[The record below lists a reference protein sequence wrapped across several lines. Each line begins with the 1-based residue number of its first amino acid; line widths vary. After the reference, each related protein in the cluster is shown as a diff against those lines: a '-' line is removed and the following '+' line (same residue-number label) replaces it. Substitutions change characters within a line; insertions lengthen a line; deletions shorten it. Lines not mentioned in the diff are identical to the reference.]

1 MANPP
6 LILIVDDSPIQ
17 CKIYASALKASGYR
31 VLTGENGRQG
41 VELALQHQPD
51 LILMDI
57 AMPEMDGLSAT
68 QELRAYPEMAQVPI
82 LALTATTDPDDLE
95 RAYQAGYND
104 AVNKS
109 EDRALVLEKVRQWLS

>member
-6 LILIVDDSPIQ
+6 LILIVDDSQIQ
-17 CKIYASALKASGYR
+17 CKIYAGALKASGYR

-41 VELALQHQPD
+41 VELALQHRPD

-68 QELRAYPEMAQVPI
+68 QALRAYPEMAQVPI

-95 RAYQAGYND
+95 KAYQAGYND
-104 AVNKS
+104 AVNKA

>member
-6 LILIVDDSPIQ
+6 LILIVDDSAIQ
-17 CKIYASALKASGYR
+17 CKIYAGALKAGGYR

-41 VELALQHQPD
+41 VELALQHHPD

-109 EDRALVLEKVRQWLS
+109 EDRALVLEKIRRWLS